1 MTFPNALSAPL
12 TRATLWMLGAIVS
25 LSTMAISGR
34 ELSSELTT
42 FQILFFRSLASFV
55 LMVLLLSRAG
65 WGHILTRYF
74 HIHLIR
80 NLAHFGGQYGWFY
93 GIALIPLAEVF
104 ALEFTMPIWTALLA
118 AAMLGERIS
127 KQRIV
132 AIVIGFAGVLVMLRP
147 GFAVVS
153 PVALVVLAA
162 ALAFG
167 FAHTMTKRLAAT
179 DSPLAILFW
188 TAAVQMP
195 LAFLPALTEWAWP
208 SIHLWPW
215 VFAVGAAAL
224 SAHYCLAR
232 ALVLEDAAVVMPIDF
247 LRLPFIAVVG
257 FLFYDESPDFWIF
270 VGAAIVFTGSWLNL
284 RGGPGKGRDTREAA
298 NSPEAVENG
307 SCASS

>member
-1 MTFPNALSAPL
+1 
-12 TRATLWMLGAIVS
+12 
-25 LSTMAISGR
+25 MAISGR
-34 ELSSELTT
+34 ELSAELTT

-80 NLAHFGGQYGWFY
+80 NVAHFGGQYGWFY

-104 ALEFTMPIWTALLA
+104 ALEFTMPIWTTLLA
-118 AAMLGERIS
+118 ALLLGERIS
-127 KQRIV
+127 KQRMVAV
-132 AIVIGFAGVLVMLRP
+132 AIGFSGVLVMLRP

-162 ALAFG
+162 AFAFG
-167 FAHTMTKRLAAT
+167 FAHTLTKRLAGT

-188 TAAVQMP
+188 TAAIQMP
-195 LAFLPALTEWAWP
+195 LAFFPALTEWAWP
-208 SIHLWPW
+208 SPHLWPW
-215 VFAVGAAAL
+215 VFSVGAAAL

-232 ALVLEDAAVVMPIDF
+232 AFMLEDAAVVMPIDF
-247 LRLPFIAVVG
+247 LRLPLIAVIG
-257 FLFYDESPDFWIF
+257 FIFYGEPPEFWVF

-284 RGGPGKGRDTREAA
+284 SAGPGTSRR
-298 NSPEAVENG
+298 AVEAG
-307 SCASS
+307 GKSST

>member
-1 MTFPNALSAPL
+1 
-12 TRATLWMLGAIVS
+12 MLGAIAS
-25 LSTMAISGR
+25 LSTMAIAGR
-34 ELSSELTT
+34 ELSVELTT
-42 FQILFFRSLASFV
+42 FQILFFRSLASFA

-80 NLAHFGGQYGWFY
+80 NVAHFGGQYGWFY

-104 ALEFTMPIWTALLA
+104 ALEFTMPIWTTLFA
-118 AAMLGERIS
+118 AVLLGERIS

-132 AIVIGFAGVLVMLRP
+132 AIAIGFSGVLVMLRP
-147 GFAVVS
+147 GLAVVS

-167 FAHTMTKRLAAT
+167 FAHTMTKRLAGT

-188 TAAVQMP
+188 TAAIQMP
-195 LAFLPALTEWAWP
+195 LAFLPALTDWAWP
-208 SIHLWPW
+208 SMHLWPW
-215 VFAVGAAAL
+215 VFAVGAGAL
-224 SAHYCLAR
+224 AAHYCLTR
-232 ALVLEDAAVVMPIDF
+232 AFVLEDAAVVMPIDF
-247 LRLPFIAVVG
+247 LRLPFIALVG

-284 RGGPGKGRDTREAA
+284 RAGSATPRPLREA
-298 NSPEAVENG
+298 G
-307 SCASS
+307 SASNA